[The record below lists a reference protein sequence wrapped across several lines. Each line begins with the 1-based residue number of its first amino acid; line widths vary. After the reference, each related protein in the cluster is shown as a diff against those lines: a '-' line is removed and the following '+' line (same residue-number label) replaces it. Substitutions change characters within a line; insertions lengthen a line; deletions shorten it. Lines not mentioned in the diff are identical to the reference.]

1 MTAVQLHGVIHPR
14 QALLRE
20 LVARIRDPTV
30 GLHQH
35 RRAQVVLRIP
45 PVGGARRH
53 ATSAKDALVHTVQLG
68 PVLAALE
75 VLLVALLLH
84 VLALQPRLDGL
95 VLVVEVREVRHQVL
109 DHVAVRQRLD
119 LDRLRARFN
128 VQEACQAVF
137 AVDVH
142 GAGTADA
149 FAARTAERE
158 RRIDLVL
165 DLDEGVKDHWPAC
178 FQVNGVLLHERLT
191 HLVRVV
197 AVDPESLRLHRGRRE
212 GAPAGAAD
220 HATLGGHRGPKDGR
234 HCSLAGPGVHDESRV
249 GEWP

>member
-95 VLVVEVREVRHQVL
+95 VLVVEVRQVRHQVL
-109 DHVAVRQRLD
+109 HHVAVRQGLD
-119 LDRLRARFN
+119 LDGFGVGLD
-128 VQEACQAVF
+128 VEETGQAVF

-142 GAGTADA
+142 GAGAADA
-149 FAARTAERE
+149 LAAGAAEGE
-158 RRIDLVL
+158 GGVHLVL
-165 DLDEGVKDHWPAC
+165 DLDQGVQNHRPARL
-178 FQVNGVLLHERLT
+178 QVDGVLLHEGLP